1 MMPKDNV
8 KFRCQACGY
17 ITTKWMGRC
26 PDCGTW
32 NSITE
37 EPSIKEHTRV
47 IQDTEPIP
55 LSDVSFS
62 EDTRVS
68 TGIKEL
74 DRVLGGGVVAGSVV
88 LIGGD
93 PGVGKST
100 LLLQTMAGL
109 LKDIS
114 TVGLYISAEESAQQV
129 KLRSNRLGIDIRNIL
144 VLPETRIEKI
154 LHYMDRIKPALVV
167 VDSIQTIY
175 TETLSSAPGTVA
187 QVRECSAKLT
197 VAAKRYNI
205 PLFIIGHVT
214 KEGAIAGPRVLEH
227 IVDTVLY
234 FEGDKSQA
242 FRILRA
248 VKNRFGSTNEIGVF
262 EMTDSGLKEVKNP
275 SELFLSGQETAA
287 PGTVLTATLEGT
299 RSIIIEIQAL
309 VSPTTFGMP
318 RRTSIGVDVHRSN
331 LLIAVLEKIG
341 GLQLGLSDIYVNVIG
356 GLRVFEP
363 AVDLAVA
370 TAIATSFRNT
380 AIDRET
386 IFIGEIGLS
395 GEVRA
400 VSQIETR
407 LKEAEKI
414 GLKKAIIPQA
424 NLNSRISTTMQ
435 LWGVKNVKEVLE
447 MTR

>member
-1 MMPKDNV
+1 MSRDIV

-17 ITTKWMGRC
+17 VTTKWMGRC

-32 NSITE
+32 NSIIE
-37 EPSIKEHTRV
+37 EASIKGHTKIV
-47 IQDTEPIP
+47 QDVEPIP

-62 EDTRVS
+62 EDTRIS

-74 DRVLGGGVVAGSVV
+74 DRVLGGGIVSGSVV

-109 LKDIS
+109 LRDS
-114 TVGLYISAEESAQQV
+114 SAVGLYVSAEESAQQV
-129 KLRSNRLGIDIRNIL
+129 KLRSNRLGIDIKNIL
-144 VLPETRIEKI
+144 ILPETRIEKVLDYI
-154 LHYMDRIKPALVV
+154 ERIKPALVV

-275 SELFLSGQETAA
+275 SELFLSGQEAPS

-309 VSPTTFGMP
+309 VTPTTFGMP
-318 RRTSIGVDVHRSN
+318 RRTSIGVDVQRSN

-341 GLQLGLSDIYVNVIG
+341 GLHLGLSDVYVNVVG

-370 TAIATSFRNT
+370 MAIATSFRNAT
-380 AIDRET
+380 VDRDT
-386 IFIGEIGLS
+386 ILIGEIGLS

-414 GLKKAIIPQA
+414 GLKKAIIPKT
-424 NLNSRISTTMQ
+424 NLSSRISTTMK
-435 LWGVKNVKEVLE
+435 LFGVKNIREVLE